1 MAFSAATY
9 SEILRRAAVSQ
20 ATPEGRLAR
29 CILTDPNWPYSASL
43 ATQQSRVA
51 AQFGETLAK
60 HNRAHGRQHDSTT
73 NQTVVGEWYVQA
85 GG

>member
-9 SEILRRAAVSQ
+9 SDIIRRADVSQ
-20 ATPEGRLAR
+20 YTPEGRLAR
-29 CILTDPNWPYSASL
+29 CVLTDPNWPYAAAL
-43 ATQQSRVA
+43 ATQQARVA
-51 AQFGETLAK
+51 AQFGETLTK

-73 NQTVVGEWYVQA
+73 NQTIISEWYVQA